1 MSGGPIFPNSAFPV
15 TAGRV
20 FPNFHV
26 GAGANSK
33 HDEGMGVEASVG
45 ADSTWRLRFQMPPVL
60 PTGTGK
66 LRLLALANATSGNAK
81 VNPKWVSV
89 AVEES
94 PSGATLVAETVQT
107 VTWAAGDNDQ
117 YKSLVVVLDADTL
130 VASEIVVMDLVF
142 ETASWTLAVVSTW
155 IPSIIWE

>member
-1 MSGGPIFPNSAFPV
+1 MAGGPIFPHSAYPA

-33 HDEGMGVEASVG
+33 HDEGLGVEASVG
-45 ADSTWRLRFQMPPVL
+45 ADSTWRLRFQMPPTL
-60 PTGTGK
+60 PSGTGK
-66 LRLLALANATSGNAK
+66 LRLLALANATSGAAK

-89 AVEES
+89 AVEED
-94 PSGATLVAETVQT
+94 PSSATPVAETTQT

-117 YKSLVVVLDADTL
+117 YKELKVTLDADTL
-130 VASEIVVMDLVF
+130 VASEEVVMELVF
-142 ETASWTLAVVSTW
+142 ETASWTLTAVSTW
-155 IPSIIWE
+155 IVSMIWE